1 MLVELTPCRSLRQ
14 SELFSLIRKTLCV
27 KRGSK
32 AEEKEDTGIP
42 SGWAGV
48 DKEGQ
53 PSEQQDI
60 RRRAIS

>member
-1 MLVELTPCRSLRQ
+1 M
-14 SELFSLIRKTLCV
+14 IRKTLCV